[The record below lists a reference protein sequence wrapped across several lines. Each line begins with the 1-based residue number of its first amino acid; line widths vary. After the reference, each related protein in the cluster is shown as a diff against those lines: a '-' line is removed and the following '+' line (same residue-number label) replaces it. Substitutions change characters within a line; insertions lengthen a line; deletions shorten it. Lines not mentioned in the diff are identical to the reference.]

1 MKKREE
7 IWPIRSLLWVLL
19 LLEALVCLIY
29 YTLFNSSIDFL
40 AFLKWEFEQYKSL
53 FVLSPLISI
62 GFLWLWHWKTKAI
75 LNWKETSDLKRTL
88 KNDISFKDLSFRNS
102 VARFTALKLTLLLLI
117 TAILGPKSG
126 GEMTETVSEGVEV
139 MIALDLSK
147 SMLAEDVQ
155 PNRLYAAKAA
165 IKNILKKMD
174 GDKVGLVVFS
184 SNAYTQMP
192 LSNDYASA
200 INFLESL
207 NTSTVPI
214 QGTSISEAIKVSME
228 GFGQNSS
235 ASKILLL
242 FTDGED
248 HEEELEETLKIAKER
263 QIKISCLAIGSG
275 NGAPIPNSNS
285 EDKYKKDKQGNT
297 VISKANI
304 PLLQSI
310 AESND
315 GFFNQI
321 KSSSPKEVKDL
332 DGYLRTQE
340 KTETGTFMFNNLT
353 PRFQVP
359 LLLSVLFFIISMLIK
374 EKEGPWF

>member
-102 VARFTALKLTLLLLI
+102 VARFTALKLALLLLI

-126 GEMTETVSEGVEV
+126 GEMTETLSEGVEV

-184 SNAYTQMP
+184 ANAYTQMP

-332 DGYLRTQE
+332 NGYLRTQE

-359 LLLSVLFFIISMLIK
+359 LLLSVLLFIISMLIK

>member
-1 MKKREE
+1 MKKKEE
-7 IWPIRSLLWVLL
+7 IWPIRSLIWALL
-19 LLEALVCLIY
+19 LLEAFVFLIY
-29 YTLFNSSIDFL
+29 CTIFHSSIDFL
-40 AFLKWEFEQYKSL
+40 AFLKWEFKQYKPL
-53 FVLSPLISI
+53 FVLSPLISFVFI
-62 GFLWLWHWKTKAI
+62 WLWHWKTKAI

-88 KNDISFKDLSFRNS
+88 KNDLSFKDLSFKNS
-102 VARFTALKLTLLLLI
+102 VARFISVKLALLLLI
-117 TAILGPKSG
+117 TALLGPKSG
-126 GEMTETVSEGVEV
+126 GEMTETLSEGLEV

-155 PNRLYAAKAA
+155 PNRLYAAKTA

-184 SNAYTQMP
+184 ANAYTQMP

-200 INFLESL
+200 INYLESL

-228 GFGQNSS
+228 GFDQNSS
-235 ASKILLL
+235 ASKSILL

-248 HEEELEETLKIAKER
+248 HEEELEETLNIAKEG
-263 QIKISCLAIGSG
+263 QIKISCLALGSDY
-275 NGAPIPNSNS
+275 GAPIPNSNS

-315 GFFNQI
+315 GFFSQI

-332 DGYLRTQE
+332 NGYLRTQE
-340 KTETGTFMFNNLT
+340 KTETGAFMFNNLT

>member
-102 VARFTALKLTLLLLI
+102 VARFTALKLALLLLI

-332 DGYLRTQE
+332 NGYLRTQE

>member
-1 MKKREE
+1 MKIREE
-7 IWPIRSLLWVLL
+7 IWPIRSLIWALL
-19 LLEALVCLIY
+19 LLEALVFLIY
-29 YTLFNSSIDFL
+29 CTIFHSSIDFL
-40 AFLKWEFEQYKSL
+40 AFLKWEFKQYKPL

-62 GFLWLWHWKTKAI
+62 VFIWLWHWKTKAI

-88 KNDISFKDLSFRNS
+88 KNDLSFKDLSFKNS
-102 VARFTALKLTLLLLI
+102 VARFISVKLALLLLI
-117 TAILGPKSG
+117 TALLGPKSG
-126 GEMTETVSEGVEV
+126 GEMTETLSEGVEV

-165 IKNILKKMD
+165 IKNILNKMD

-184 SNAYTQMP
+184 ASAYTQMP

-200 INFLESL
+200 INYLESL

-228 GFGQNSS
+228 GFDQNSS
-235 ASKILLL
+235 ASKIILL

-248 HEEELEETLKIAKER
+248 HEEELEETLKIAKES
-263 QIKISCLAIGSG
+263 QIKISCLALGSDY
-275 NGAPIPNSNS
+275 GAPIPNSNS

-332 DGYLRTQE
+332 NGYLRTQE
-340 KTETGTFMFNNLT
+340 KTETGAFMFNNLT

-359 LLLSVLFFIISMLIK
+359 LLLSVLIFIISMLIK

>member
-1 MKKREE
+1 MKNKEE
-7 IWPIRSLLWVLL
+7 IWSIRSLIWALL
-19 LLEALVCLIY
+19 LLEAFVFLIY
-29 YTLFNSSIDFL
+29 CTIFHSSIDFL
-40 AFLKWEFEQYKSL
+40 AFLKWEFKQYKPL
-53 FVLSPLISI
+53 FVLSPLISFVFI
-62 GFLWLWHWKTKAI
+62 WLWHWKTKAI

-88 KNDISFKDLSFRNS
+88 KNDLSFKDLSFKNS
-102 VARFTALKLTLLLLI
+102 VARFISVKLALLLLI
-117 TAILGPKSG
+117 TALLGPKSG
-126 GEMTETVSEGVEV
+126 GEMTETLSEGLEV

-155 PNRLYAAKAA
+155 PNRLYAAKTA

-184 SNAYTQMP
+184 ANAYTQMP

-200 INFLESL
+200 INYLESL

-228 GFGQNSS
+228 GFDQNSS
-235 ASKILLL
+235 ASKSILL

-248 HEEELEETLKIAKER
+248 HEEELEETLNIAKEG
-263 QIKISCLAIGSG
+263 QIKISCLALGSDY
-275 NGAPIPNSNS
+275 GAPIPNSNS

-315 GFFNQI
+315 GFFSQI

-332 DGYLRTQE
+332 NGYLRTQE
-340 KTETGTFMFNNLT
+340 KTETGAFMFNNLT

>member
-102 VARFTALKLTLLLLI
+102 VARFTALKLALLLLV

-126 GEMTETVSEGVEV
+126 GEMTETLSEGVEV

-155 PNRLYAAKAA
+155 PNGLYAAKAA

-184 SNAYTQMP
+184 ANAYTQMP

-228 GFGQNSS
+228 GFDQNSS

-321 KSSSPKEVKDL
+321 KSSSPKEVKHL
-332 DGYLRTQE
+332 NGYLRTQE

>member
-102 VARFTALKLTLLLLI
+102 VARFTALKLALLLLI

-184 SNAYTQMP
+184 ANAYTQMP

-228 GFGQNSS
+228 GFDQNSS

-248 HEEELEETLKIAKER
+248 HEEELEETLKIAKEG

-332 DGYLRTQE
+332 NGYLRTQE

>member
-7 IWPIRSLLWVLL
+7 IWPIRSLIWALL
-19 LLEALVCLIY
+19 LLEAFVFLIY
-29 YTLFNSSIDFL
+29 CTIFHSSIVFL
-40 AFLKWEFEQYKSL
+40 AFLKWEFKQYKPL
-53 FVLSPLISI
+53 FVLSPLISFVFI
-62 GFLWLWHWKTKAI
+62 WLWHWKTKAI

-88 KNDISFKDLSFRNS
+88 KNDLSFKDLSFKNS
-102 VARFTALKLTLLLLI
+102 VARFISVKLALLLLI
-117 TAILGPKSG
+117 TALLGPKSG
-126 GEMTETVSEGVEV
+126 GEMTETLSEGLEV

-155 PNRLYAAKAA
+155 PNRLYAAKTA

-184 SNAYTQMP
+184 ANAYTQMP

-200 INFLESL
+200 INYLESL

-228 GFGQNSS
+228 GFDQNSS
-235 ASKILLL
+235 ASKSILL

-248 HEEELEETLKIAKER
+248 HEEELEETLNIAKEG
-263 QIKISCLAIGSG
+263 QIKISCLALGSDY
-275 NGAPIPNSNS
+275 GAPIPNSNS

-315 GFFNQI
+315 GFFSQI

-332 DGYLRTQE
+332 NGYLRTQE
-340 KTETGTFMFNNLT
+340 KTETGAFMFNNLT

>member
-102 VARFTALKLTLLLLI
+102 VARFTALKLALLLLI

-184 SNAYTQMP
+184 ANAYTQMP

-228 GFGQNSS
+228 GFDQNSS

-332 DGYLRTQE
+332 NGYLRTQE

-359 LLLSVLFFIISMLIK
+359 LILSVLFFIISMLIK

>member
-1 MKKREE
+1 MN
-7 IWPIRSLLWVLL
+7 
-19 LLEALVCLIY
+19 ANY

-102 VARFTALKLTLLLLI
+102 VARFTALKLALLLLI

-228 GFGQNSS
+228 GFDQNSS

-332 DGYLRTQE
+332 NGYLRTQE

>member
-7 IWPIRSLLWVLL
+7 IWPIRSLIWALI
-19 LLEALVCLIY
+19 LLEVLVCLIY
-29 YTLFNSSIDFL
+29 YTLFHSSIDFL
-40 AFLKWEFEQYKSL
+40 AFLKWEFKQYKAL
-53 FVLSPLISI
+53 FVLSPLVSI

-75 LNWKETSDLKRTL
+75 LNWKETSDLKKTL
-88 KNDISFKDLSFRNS
+88 KNDLSFKDLSFRNS
-102 VARFTALKLTLLLLI
+102 VARFISVKLALLLLI
-117 TAILGPKSG
+117 TALLGPKSG
-126 GEMTETVSEGVEV
+126 GEMTETLSEGVEV

-184 SNAYTQMP
+184 ANAYTQMP

-200 INFLESL
+200 INYLESL

-228 GFGQNSS
+228 GFDQNSS

-248 HEEELEETLKIAKER
+248 HEAELEETLKIAKES
-263 QIKISCLAIGSG
+263 QIKISCLAIGSD

-332 DGYLRTQE
+332 NGYLRTQE
-340 KTETGTFMFNNLT
+340 KTETGAFMFNNLT

>member
-102 VARFTALKLTLLLLI
+102 VARFTALKLALLLLI

-126 GEMTETVSEGVEV
+126 GEMTETLSEGLEV

-184 SNAYTQMP
+184 ANAYTQMP

-332 DGYLRTQE
+332 NGYLRTQE

>member
-102 VARFTALKLTLLLLI
+102 VARFTALKLALLLLI

-184 SNAYTQMP
+184 ANAYTQMP

-332 DGYLRTQE
+332 NGYLRTQE

>member
-102 VARFTALKLTLLLLI
+102 VARFTALKLALLLLI

-126 GEMTETVSEGVEV
+126 GEMTETLSEGVEV

-184 SNAYTQMP
+184 ANAYTQMP

-228 GFGQNSS
+228 GFDQNSS

-321 KSSSPKEVKDL
+321 KSSSPKEVKYL
-332 DGYLRTQE
+332 NGYLRTQE